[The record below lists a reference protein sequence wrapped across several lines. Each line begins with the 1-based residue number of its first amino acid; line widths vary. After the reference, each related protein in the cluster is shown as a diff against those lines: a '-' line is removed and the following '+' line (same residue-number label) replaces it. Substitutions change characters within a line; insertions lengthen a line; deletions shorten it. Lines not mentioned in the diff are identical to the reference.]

1 MSKSIAALG
10 TEEFVLGFRL
20 AGLKRTEGVPSDE
33 FPQRLERLLA
43 DREVGILIVN
53 ARDLDKAPPALRRRA
68 TESIDPV
75 VIQIG
80 EASSDDLREKV
91 KRAIGIDLYKE
102 G

>member
-1 MSKSIAALG
+1 MSRSIAALG
-10 TEEFVLGFRL
+10 SDEFVLGFRL
-20 AGLKRTEGVPSDE
+20 AGLKRTEGVLPDE
-33 FPQRLERLLA
+33 FPGRLEQLLA
-43 DREVGILIVN
+43 DKDVGILIVN
-53 ARDLDKAPPALRRRA
+53 AHDLAKAPPVIRRRA

-80 EASSDDLREKV
+80 EASGDDLREKV

>member
-1 MSKSIAALG
+1 MELAIVGNDL
-10 TEEFVLGFRL
+10 FVLGFRL
-20 AGLKRTEGVPSDE
+20 AGVKRTEGVPAEE
-33 FPQRLERLLA
+33 FPQHLERILA
-43 DREVGILIVN
+43 DKDVGILIVN
-53 ARDLDKAPPALRRRA
+53 AHDLARAPPSIKRRA

-80 EASSDDLREKV
+80 DASADDLREKV